1 MVKNAAAL
9 CGYGSRLPKFGYALE
24 PDHFLNIEQMKG
36 KLKCYQNG
44 PIKPYPGHME

>member
-36 KLKCYQNG
+36 
-44 PIKPYPGHME
+44 IKTKVLPMDK